1 MTKSADHN
9 DHIADQE
16 TFVVLS
22 VAPQD
27 YAQFRENYPNAKEV
41 QGCYNGAREASWVVS
56 VAIYTNMLRCG
67 YLDTQESVLV
77 LGPKPHYSAHRPAT
91 LHFLHW
97 NRLPENLGYFVP
109 QDDDDDDFNP
119 NSVDAWTFDPVNGT
133 YYVCEHP
140 EA

>member
-16 TFVVLS
+16 TFVILS
-22 VAPQD
+22 IAPQD

-41 QGCYNGAREASWVVS
+41 QGCYNGAREVSWVVP
-56 VAIYTNMLRCG
+56 VAIYTDMLRCG

-77 LGPKPHYSAHRPAT
+77 LGPKPRFSAHRPAT
-91 LHFLHW
+91 LYYLDE
-97 NRLPENLGYFVP
+97 RLPKNLGYFVP
-109 QDDDDDDFNP
+109 QDDDFDP
-119 NSVDAWTFDPVNGT
+119 SSVDAWTFDPRDGT

-140 EA
+140 DAA